1 MGQAKRR
8 GTFEERSA
16 DPKGDSWRP
25 VYWTEER
32 LVAFKERMKNELGS
46 YVDKVRS
53 DLFMP
58 RKPKEKKFRKIKT
71 GG

>member
-8 GTFEERSA
+8 GSLEERAA
-16 DPKGDSWRP
+16 DPKGDSWRE

-32 LVAFKERMKNELGS
+32 LAAFKERMSKELRS
-46 YVDKVRS
+46 YVDSVRR
-53 DLFMP
+53 DLFSVS
-58 RKPKEKKFRKIKT
+58 KKKAKRFRKIKT